1 MRLRENPL
9 SSRVGRRLAVVV
21 VLSALIPLS
30 TFGSIAF
37 TRARQQ
43 LDAQASQR
51 LHQDTKVAALAA
63 LERLTLVEQQVR
75 WLAST
80 LVTGTDSETT
90 AAHASGADAFSE
102 ISVSSANSGQWK
114 PVRGTATPPDLSDS
128 TLQSLS
134 AGQALLVRGHE
145 SSQYW
150 LIVAARTGLAA
161 AVIDLHY
168 IFGLGGRSLLPDESV
183 FCVRDNDGVMV
194 LCSTG
199 DAAAREALE
208 RASLPAHGEATVV
221 VGGQEQSVRTW
232 ALPLEQDY
240 GAGVWT
246 VVLMVPRAEAYAA
259 LRGLTRD
266 LSLLTTASL
275 IIVILTVLAA
285 VRRNLR
291 PLSQLEAAAAQV
303 SRREFDIDLR
313 IRTHDEFETLAN
325 GFNEMVVAVREYVE
339 RLESFSVGAAT
350 ALARTIDAKS
360 PWTSGHS
367 ERVTSLAVEIGRA
380 MGLSAED
387 LSILNRGGLL
397 HDIGKLATPP
407 EILDKPGRLTDEE
420 LKIMQQH
427 PRDGARILEPI
438 PTFTPLI
445 PIVLQH
451 HERFDGKGYPD
462 GLRGIEIHL
471 LARVLAVADV
481 FDALRSDRPYR
492 AGLPLSNT
500 IDYIGS
506 GAGSHFDPVVVDAFM
521 KVMAADRDQEQRD
534 LPQAV

>member
-21 VLSALIPLS
+21 VLSVLVPLS

-63 LERLTLVEQQVR
+63 LERLNLAEQQLR

-80 LVTGTDSETT
+80 LVTGTDSE
-90 AAHASGADAFSE
+90 APSEASAFE
-102 ISVSSANSGQWK
+102 QVSAWSANSGQWR
-114 PVRGTATPPDLSDS
+114 PVRGTATPPDLRDS

-134 AGQALLVRGHE
+134 GGQALLVRGYE

-150 LIVAARTGLAA
+150 LIVAANGGLAA
-161 AVIDLHY
+161 AAIDLHD

-183 FCVRDNDGVMV
+183 FSVRDSDGVMV

-199 DAAAREALE
+199 GVVREALE

-246 VVLMVPRAEAYAA
+246 VALMVPRAEAYAA

-266 LSLLTTASL
+266 LSLLTAASL
-275 IIVILTVLAA
+275 IIVILTVLGA

-380 MGLSAED
+380 MGLSVDD

-462 GLRGIEIHL
+462 GLRGTEIHL

-500 IDYIGS
+500 IDYIES

-521 KVMAADRDQEQRD
+521 KVMAADRDQEQRH
-534 LPQAV
+534 LSQAV